1 MCKFAPF
8 FIKKAMQET
17 FCHIKKILAVILGG
31 IILCLAFGPECPT
44 KAADNEAMTESRTAA
59 ELLCTV
65 PVSVQA
71 FIPVSEAS
79 MEITSMSSASG
90 TSAQPDFR
98 CSGNGRTAF
107 SSLSRH
113 IKVSAQEPEIQYAVS
128 DIFVR
133 QADYFVFALERILI

>member
-17 FCHIKKILAVILGG
+17 FCHIRKVLAVILGG
-31 IILCLAFGPECPT
+31 IILCLAFGPERPS
-44 KAADNEAMTESRTAA
+44 KAADNGHMDESRKAT
-59 ELLCTV
+59 ELLCFA

-90 TSAQPDFR
+90 TSVQPDFR

-107 SSLSRH
+107 SSLPRH
-113 IKVSAQEPEIQYAVS
+113 TRLSVQKPEIQYAVS

-133 QADYFVFALERILI
+133 LADYFVFALEKILI